1 MTLTSDKVIALPRP
15 LVDPVVGRHCIP
27 FGSGS
32 IRLPCGAA
40 LLRHRTPRF
49 DPARSDVA
57 AEDRPDHGPASFLEP
72 SSTTSAVVLQ

>member
-1 MTLTSDKVIALPRP
+1 VISLPRP

-40 LLRHRTPRF
+40 LLRRTSRF

-57 AEDRPDHGPASFLEP
+57 AEDRPDHPARLLS
-72 SSTTSAVVLQ
+72 